1 MVTAYL
7 RVSTGK
13 QHLENQKEEII
24 RYASS
29 KELTIDRWM
38 EEVVSGKMSQ
48 NSRKLGKLIK
58 NLKSGDVLIVTEISR
73 LSRSLHEIMLIMKHC
88 IDAGVVIHSTK
99 ERYIFDDSL
108 NSKVLSFAFGLA
120 AEIEHKLISQR
131 TREALAVRKANGQHI
146 GRTHGSDYL
155 FREVVKKKM
164 EIIDCIKD
172 GLTLKEI
179 CLKLGFSQT
188 IFVKLRRLCPE
199 VDCAVKERNH
209 LKGNRWKEHKKAE
222 GN

>member
-29 KELTIDRWM
+29 KELTIDRWI
-38 EEVVSGKMSQ
+38 EEVVSGKTSQ

-58 NLKSGDVLIVTEISR
+58 SLKAGDVLIVTEISR
-73 LSRSLHEIMLIMKHC
+73 LSRSLHEIMLIMKRC
-88 IDAGVVIHSTK
+88 IDVGVVIHSTK

-131 TREALAVRKANGQHI
+131 TREALAVRKANGQHV
-146 GRTHGSDYL
+146 GRTYGSDYL
-155 FREVVKKKM
+155 FRGVVNRKA
-164 EIIDCIKD
+164 EIIDCITA
-172 GLTLKEI
+172 GLTIKEI

-188 IFVKLRRLCPE
+188 IFVKLRRLYPE
-199 VDCAVKERNH
+199 VDCAVKERTTRYFPSD
-209 LKGNRWKEHKKAE
+209 LRRYV
-222 GN
+222 

>member
-29 KELTIDRWM
+29 KELTIDRWI
-38 EEVVSGKMSQ
+38 EEVVSGKTSQ

-58 NLKSGDVLIVTEISR
+58 SLKAGDVLIVTEISR
-73 LSRSLHEIMLIMKHC
+73 LSRSLHEIMLIMKRC
-88 IDAGVVIHSTK
+88 IDVGVVIHSTK

-131 TREALAVRKANGQHI
+131 TREALAVRKANGQHV
-146 GRTHGSDYL
+146 GRTYGSDYL
-155 FREVVKKKM
+155 FRGVVNRKA
-164 EIIDCIKD
+164 EIIDCITA
-172 GLTLKEI
+172 GLTIKEI

-188 IFVKLRRLCPE
+188 IFVKLRRLYPE
-199 VDCAVKERNH
+199 VDCAVKERNTM
-209 LKGNRWKEHKKAE
+209 KGNRWKGYRKTE
-222 GN
+222 

>member
-29 KELTIDRWM
+29 KELTIDRWI
-38 EEVVSGKMSQ
+38 EEVVSGKTSQ

-58 NLKSGDVLIVTEISR
+58 SLKAGDVLIVTEISR
-73 LSRSLHEIMLIMKHC
+73 LSRSLHEIMLIMKRC
-88 IDAGVVIHSTK
+88 IDVGVVIHSTK

-131 TREALAVRKANGQHI
+131 TREALAVRKANGQHV
-146 GRTHGSDYL
+146 GRTYGSDYL
-155 FREVVKKKM
+155 FRGVVKRKA
-164 EIIDCIKD
+164 EIIDCITA
-172 GLTLKEI
+172 GLTIKEI

-188 IFVKLRRLCPE
+188 IFVKLRRLYPE
-199 VDCAVKERNH
+199 VDCAVKERNTM
-209 LKGNRWKEHKKAE
+209 KGNRWKGYRKTE
-222 GN
+222 

>member
-29 KELTIDRWM
+29 KELTIDRWI
-38 EEVVSGKMSQ
+38 EEVVSGKTSQ

-58 NLKSGDVLIVTEISR
+58 SLKAGDVLIVTEISR
-73 LSRSLHEIMLIMKHC
+73 LSRSLHEIMLIMKRC
-88 IDAGVVIHSTK
+88 IDVGVVIHSTK

-131 TREALAVRKANGQHI
+131 TREALAVRKANGQHV
-146 GRTHGSDYL
+146 GRTYGSDYL
-155 FREVVKKKM
+155 FRGVVNRKA
-164 EIIDCIKD
+164 EIIDYITA
-172 GLTLKEI
+172 GLTIKEI

-188 IFVKLRRLCPE
+188 IFVKLRRLYPE
-199 VDCAVKERNH
+199 VDCAVKERNTM
-209 LKGNRWKEHKKAE
+209 KGNRWKGYRKTE
-222 GN
+222 